1 MPPPLSLAQWRA
13 SVSAWE
19 IGSSPNILHMD
30 ICVKVWLLATVG
42 VPSQAVIASVLDYV
56 ESEVVRLEEVTSFKI
71 YTKGLGTER
80 RKVWGKYAVNSE
92 LVHLGS
98 AEEDWDVMENKWVTL
113 GSGRR
118 ETEGKS

>member
-1 MPPPLSLAQWRA
+1 
-13 SVSAWE
+13 
-19 IGSSPNILHMD
+19 MD

-80 RKVWGKYAVNSE
+80 RKV
-92 LVHLGS
+92 
-98 AEEDWDVMENKWVTL
+98 
-113 GSGRR
+113 
-118 ETEGKS
+118 